1 MPRLRILLA
10 ALGASAIFIA
20 PALAQ
25 ENEELCMAP
34 VEITEA
40 LVRDAAMFDFRGYAG
55 EAAAPA
61 FVTGGLSPLRDSED
75 AATVFGTVV
84 FLPDGQGGWRAFMPR
99 PGESVVAAYA
109 ARESGA
115 MILVTQWQIEGPG
128 QSWTLLRSS
137 DGFATGECVTID
149 FPDALN
155 QPSWTMETL
164 ELRDLDIA
172 ANGRGEIIGVS
183 NTENHGALLVRLSH
197 ARPRRRPGARRGACA
212 ANAKRARA
220 FTRPSMWTRPRPKRC
235 WRTSSASRRDDDL
248 NRTAGL
254 QARI

>member
-1 MPRLRILLA
+1 MPRFRILLA
-10 ALGASAIFIA
+10 ALGASAVFIA
-20 PALAQ
+20 PSFAQ
-25 ENEELCMAP
+25 ESEELCMAP
-34 VEITEA
+34 VEVTEA
-40 LVRDAAMFDFRGYAG
+40 LVRDAAMFDFRGFAG

-61 FVTGGLSPLRDSED
+61 FVTGGLSPLRDSEE
-75 AATVFGTVV
+75 AATVFGAVV

-109 ARESGA
+109 ARETGA
-115 MILVTQWQIEGPG
+115 MMLVTQWQIEGPG

-137 DGFATGECVTID
+137 DGFATGECVRIE

-183 NTENHGALLVRLSH
+183 NTENHGALWFAYRTRDH
-197 ARPRRRPGARRGACA
+197 GETWGPPRRLRRE
-212 ANAKRARA
+212 RQARA
-220 FTRPSMWTRPRPKRC
+220 GLYTPIDVDAPPPE
-235 WRTSSASRRDDDL
+235 ALLADL
-248 NRTAGL
+248 QRFAAG
-254 QARI
+254 R